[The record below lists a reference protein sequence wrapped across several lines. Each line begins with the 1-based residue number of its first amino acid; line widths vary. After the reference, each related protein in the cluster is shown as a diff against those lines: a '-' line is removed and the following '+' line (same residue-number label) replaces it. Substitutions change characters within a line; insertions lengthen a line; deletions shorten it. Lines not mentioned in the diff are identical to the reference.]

1 MNNRSNRLL
10 PTAASAE
17 IARRIKMH
25 TLGRLLVGRA
35 GAAYRT
41 ETQLQLRE
49 DHAKAR
55 DAARAELEL
64 QTAFAS
70 EFIEKWNLF
79 EVTTRAATKLEY
91 LARPAL
97 GREFSEESRAEI
109 LKRCPPGRNIQIVI
123 GDGLSA
129 LAIQTLVPRLL
140 PLLVDGARKSS
151 WSIGQAFVI
160 HHCRV
165 GVLNGIG
172 ELLKPLVV
180 ILLIGERPGL
190 ASAESMSAYMAY
202 HPSRSHSDANRNL
215 ISNIHDRG
223 LSAPRAAARILN
235 LSAQMMRLGISGGT
249 LKEQD
254 AMLTTVTIKR
264 NDSCGFM

>member
-1 MNNRSNRLL
+1 MDDRSTGLAPN
-10 PTAASAE
+10 AESAE
-17 IARRIKMH
+17 IVRRIRMH
-25 TLGRLLVGRA
+25 TPARLLVGRA

-55 DAARAELEL
+55 DAVHAELDL
-64 QTAFAS
+64 KTAFAA

-79 EVTTRAATKLEY
+79 EVTTRASSKLEY

-97 GREFSEESRAEI
+97 GREFSDESRAEI
-109 LKRCPPGRNIQIVI
+109 LKHCLPGKNIQIVI

-129 LAIQTLVPRLL
+129 LAIQTQVPQLF
-140 PLLVDGARKSS
+140 PLLVDGAEKSGR
-151 WSIGQAFVI
+151 SIGQTFVI

-165 GVLNGIG
+165 GILNEIG
-172 ELLKPLVV
+172 ELLKPEVV

-202 HPSRSHSDANRNL
+202 QPNHSHSDANRNL

-223 LSAPRAAARILN
+223 LSAPSAAARILN
-235 LSAQMMRLGISGGT
+235 LCGEMMRLGISGCT
-249 LKEQD
+249 LKEQH
-254 AMLTTVTIKR
+254 AVLPI
-264 NDSCGFM
+264 DSGLNRIA

>member
-1 MNNRSNRLL
+1 MDDRSNRLL
-10 PTAASAE
+10 PNAASAE
-17 IARRIKMH
+17 VARRIKMH
-25 TLGRLLVGRA
+25 TPARILVGRA

-55 DAARAELEL
+55 DAVRAELDL
-64 QTAFAS
+64 QTAFDS

-97 GREFSEESRAEI
+97 GREFSDESRAEI
-109 LKRCPPGRNIQIVI
+109 LKRCLPWTDIQIVI

-129 LAIQTLVPRLL
+129 LAIQRQVPQLL
-140 PLLVDGARKSS
+140 PLLVDGARKFG
-151 WSIGQAFVI
+151 WSIGQIFVI

-165 GVLNGIG
+165 GILNEVG
-172 ELLKPLVV
+172 ELLKPRIV

-190 ASAESMSAYMAY
+190 ASAESMSAYMA
-202 HPSRSHSDANRNL
+202 HQPSKSHSDAHRNL

-223 LSAPRAAARILN
+223 LTAQNAATRLLN
-235 LSAQMMRLGISGGT
+235 LSGQMRRLVLSGCT
-249 LKEQD
+249 LKEQQPTLSRD
-254 AMLTTVTIKR
+254 P
-264 NDSCGFM
+264 DD